1 MAISGLGRE
10 EDILVDEVVAQ
21 EAAAAQAHEEFHAL
35 EEILTVCHDPGK
47 GTDLCDLVLVP
58 AGIHPGK
65 ERGSICRPP
74 MSKARVR
81 DIMQRGAALGVVT

>member
-35 EEILTVCHDPGK
+35 EEILTVCHDPR
-47 GTDLCDLVLVP
+47 CP
-58 AGIHPGK
+58 ASQPASQPCSCQKYVHSCQKYVHSSQTYVHSCPGWAG
-65 ERGSICRPP
+65 ER
-74 MSKARVR
+74 
-81 DIMQRGAALGVVT
+81 